1 LLVGV
6 IDVDIEQI
14 RLLSD
19 CELLNLSDYLQTE
32 EYKMVLKERGFDP
45 DIVFS
50 IKDKDKLYKK
60 IMERIKEGQE

>member
-1 LLVGV
+1 M
-6 IDVDIEQI
+6 DIEQI

-19 CELLNLSDYLQTE
+19 CELLNLSDCLQTE

-50 IKDKDKLYKK
+50 IDVDSDKLYKK